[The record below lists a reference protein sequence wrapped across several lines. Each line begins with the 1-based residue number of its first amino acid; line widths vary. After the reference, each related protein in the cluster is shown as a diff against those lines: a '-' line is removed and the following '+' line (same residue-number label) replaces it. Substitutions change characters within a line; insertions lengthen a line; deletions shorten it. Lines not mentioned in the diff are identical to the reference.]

1 MVAVLALMRW
11 ISGSSAI
18 CVNLPLAASN
28 SAWYLTLDWF
38 LEFSARRFISGVSA
52 TIVAFALGTCL
63 HGRRRV
69 YGALELKDFAYATL
83 TLRSMAACRTP
94 CSFSC

>member
-18 CVNLPLAASN
+18 WVNLPLAASN

-69 YGALELKDFAYATL
+69 YGDKRLCICNTYAPQYGSL
-83 TLRSMAACRTP
+83 SNPL
-94 CSFSC
+94 

>member
-1 MVAVLALMRW
+1 MLMVAVLALMRW

-63 HGRRRV
+63 RARRRV
-69 YGALELKDFAYATL
+69 YGALELKRLCICNTYA
-83 TLRSMAACRTP
+83 P
-94 CSFSC
+94 QYCSLSNPL